1 MSERR
6 DQDWTAM
13 TPGDFDRDA
22 PLCLN
27 VGTGPTPVPAEP
39 DEYGTAPLFGDEAP
53 MRRAAPRP
61 AGRRGT
67 RDPRGRQ
74 GRLF

>member
-6 DQDWTAM
+6 ERDWTDM

-27 VGTGPTPVPAEP
+27 VGTGPVVVPAEP
-39 DEYGTAPLFGDEAP
+39 DEFGTAPLFGQETAV
-53 MRRAAPRP
+53 RRPGPPRAPRRTAP
-61 AGRRGT
+61 AE
-67 RDPRGRQ
+67 Q

>member
-1 MSERR
+1 VSERQR
-6 DQDWTAM
+6 QECEWTAM

-22 PLCLN
+22 PLRLN

-53 MRRAAPRP
+53 ARRAPRP
-61 AGRRGT
+61 ARRRT
-67 RDPRGRQ
+67 APAAEQD
-74 GRLF
+74 RLF

>member
-1 MSERR
+1 MSEHR
-6 DQDWTAM
+6 DREWTAM

-53 MRRAAPRP
+53 TRPAAPRP
-61 AGRRGT
+61 ARRRGA
-67 RDPRGRQ
+67 RVEQD
-74 GRLF
+74 RLF

>member
-6 DQDWTAM
+6 ERDWTDM
-13 TPGDFDRDA
+13 TPGDFDLDA

-27 VGTGPTPVPAEP
+27 VGTGPVVVPAEP
-39 DEYGTAPLFGDEAP
+39 DEYGTAPLFGEETPVPGPGPRRTPRRTAP
-53 MRRAAPRP
+53 D
-61 AGRRGT
+61 G
-67 RDPRGRQ
+67 Q

>member
-1 MSERR
+1 MDGSREC
-6 DQDWTAM
+6 DWTAM

-27 VGTGPTPVPAEP
+27 VGTGPVVVPAEP
-39 DEYGTAPLFGDEAP
+39 DAYGTAPLFGREAP
-53 MRRAAPRP
+53 EQRSGPRRAPRP
-61 AGRRGT
+61 PAPGE
-67 RDPRGRQ
+67 Q